1 MAKVLIGNIKGPKGD
16 TGETGPQGIQGQ
28 QGATGATGPQG
39 PKGDTGAQGPQG
51 EQGPVGPAGPTGPQ
65 GPQGPQGPKGDTGPQ
80 GEGSEPATNTSLGCV
95 KPDGSTLG
103 IPSSDGVIGVNPG
116 GIGSDEIADGAVGSS
131 EIADG
136 AVGTSELADGG
147 VSPAKVSDLAEL
159 RGQMGLGSTLGVLPV
174 ANGGTG
180 CSSLDELSSALGV
193 KDDTFEDS
201 YIAKVKEVYKTRMS
215 GSCDKIDVSSSTQIY
230 VEAPNIKGQSV
241 EYGFTAS
248 NESYRGVFKVTN
260 TGVYEV
266 EVVNTMSRIR
276 VIAFGPY
283 VKNGRLPL
291 DDLESNGVM
300 NIVESNGSEI
310 TQNKTLKILLEAGKK
325 YSFYAYQTSSYNAS
339 FSFSIN
345 RVM

>member
-80 GEGSEPATNTSLGCV
+80 GEGAEPATNTSLGCV

-180 CSSLDELSSALGV
+180 CSSVEDVVEMLGIEERIDIALENTIIALQTRWEGSFEYV
-193 KDDTFEDS
+193 GSFKGTKTFDITGGSGS
-201 YIAKVKEVYKTRMS
+201 YIQ
-215 GSCDKIDVSSSTQIY
+215 KIDNNTLKLENAGKYRIVGNAYLQVSSGTVPSKSYIQALLNGTWT
-230 VEAPNIKGQSV
+230 NLL
-241 EYGFTAS
+241 TAS
-248 NESYRGVFKVTN
+248 SSNRE
-260 TGVYEV
+260 EV
-266 EVVNTMSRIR
+266 EVAMNFEADAGSNVQFRYRPSGSVNGQGNAGITGIVITR
-276 VIAFGPY
+276 V
-283 VKNGRLPL
+283 V
-291 DDLESNGVM
+291 
-300 NIVESNGSEI
+300 
-310 TQNKTLKILLEAGKK
+310 
-325 YSFYAYQTSSYNAS
+325 
-339 FSFSIN
+339 
-345 RVM
+345 